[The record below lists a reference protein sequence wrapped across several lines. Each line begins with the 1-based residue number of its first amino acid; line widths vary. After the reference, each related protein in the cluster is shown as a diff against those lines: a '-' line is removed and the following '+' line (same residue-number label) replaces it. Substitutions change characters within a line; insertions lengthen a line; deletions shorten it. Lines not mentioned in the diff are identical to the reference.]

1 MGMKS
6 NNERGTLLSEINVTP
21 FVDVMLVLLVIFMV
35 TAPILYQGVDV
46 NLPKV
51 ESKPMPAAERER
63 KVVVPINDKGEV
75 KPQVPETKEEP
86 TKVEEKKPEEKIQVS
101 KPEKKEPQEEPKKT
115 EVKKEET
122 PKEKPKEDETIVLQ
136 EKKKEKKE
144 IAKKPETTEPPKTKP
159 SKEIEKKKEAFKEV
173 KNSEEEMNKVIKE
186 IRQQKL
192 LKELKDKRVASS
204 DSSGEQKGIQQGAG
218 YSTGGSSGGS
228 SGVVAE
234 LFVRR
239 VREEIRSNW
248 AIPENIPID
257 GSLKAVIVF
266 KLDER
271 GRPSDVKVDIPSGN
285 TAFDDFCVK
294 AIRRASPLT
303 PPPSELLEEARN
315 EGLEITFTNDS

>member
-1 MGMKS
+1 MYSGEPES
-6 NNERGTLLSEINVTP
+6 IEGTLVSISELGQPGGEVAT
-21 FVDVMLVLLVIFMV
+21 
-35 TAPILYQGVDV
+35 
-46 NLPKV
+46 KK
-51 ESKPMPAAERER
+51 E
-63 KVVVPINDKGEV
+63 EV

-115 EVKKEET
+115 ELKKEET

-136 EKKKEKKE
+136 EKKKK
-144 IAKKPETTEPPKTKP
+144 
-159 SKEIEKKKEAFKEV
+159 KEV

>member
-1 MGMKS
+1 MSASKDGISGVSWFWGIVLSLSLHIVIFLVAIFWGFGPMYS
-6 NNERGTLLSEINVTP
+6 GEPESIEGTLVSISELGQPGGEVAT
-21 FVDVMLVLLVIFMV
+21 
-35 TAPILYQGVDV
+35 
-46 NLPKV
+46 KK
-51 ESKPMPAAERER
+51 E
-63 KVVVPINDKGEV
+63 EV

-101 KPEKKEPQEEPKKT
+101 KPEKK
-115 EVKKEET
+115 
-122 PKEKPKEDETIVLQ
+122 KPKEDETIVLQ

-271 GRPSDVKVDIPSGN
+271 GRPYDVKVDIPSGN